1 MSTTQHPVVLPAEA
15 LRAGDEAVVDANID
29 VVNAMYKE
37 LLDEREI
44 APNALRSYY
53 VDFYLAQML
62 DGGFAQYALAAH
74 ERGRVDSLVREGLHE
89 MGATGH
95 LALFDELTAAAA
107 ALTVEE
113 TEAYLDGDP
122 EASVAVARLEDLDDR
137 FEGLLEEEDL
147 LALNGAWLKG
157 QEGLLALDEDG
168 LEDEIARRVG
178 LIGDLEERRAA
189 ADGRGLEDM
198 PDFELVIRE
207 LCDAAG
213 HELVAVTTADPHF
226 VRDGAESFAWR
237 FTTDLGEYVM
247 VEEGDEAAMIDAE
260 DGTVLATVEFV
271 ELDEDDWT
279 ADDDADGHGA
289 AEASRRGGPEDGHAA
304 PTAP

>member
-1 MSTTQHPVVLPAEA
+1 MSTAQHPVVLPAEA
-15 LRAGDEAVVDANID
+15 LTAGDEAVVDANID
-29 VVNAMYKE
+29 IVNAMYEE

-74 ERGRVDSLVREGLHE
+74 ERARVDSLVREGLHE
-89 MGATGH
+89 MGASAH
-95 LALFDELTAAAA
+95 LALFDELAAAVA

-122 EASVAVARLEDLDDR
+122 EDSVAVARLEDLDDR

-147 LALNGAWLKG
+147 LALNGSWLRG

-168 LEDEIARRVG
+168 IEDEIARRVG

-189 ADGRGLEDM
+189 ADGDGLEDM

-213 HELVAVTTADPHF
+213 HELVAVTMADPNYVHE
-226 VRDGAESFAWR
+226 GIESFGWR

-247 VEEGDEAAMIDAE
+247 VEEGDEASMIDAG

-271 ELDEDDWT
+271 ELDEDELTSDH
-279 ADDDADGHGA
+279 DADGHGVD
-289 AEASRRGGPEDGHAA
+289 EASLRGGPEDGRAA
-304 PTAP
+304 QTAP

>member
-1 MSTTQHPVVLPAEA
+1 MSTAQHPVVLPAEA
-15 LRAGDEAVVDANID
+15 LTAGDEAVVDANID
-29 VVNAMYKE
+29 IVNAMYEE

-74 ERGRVDSLVREGLHE
+74 ERAQVDRLVREGLRE
-89 MGATGH
+89 MGAAGH
-95 LALFDELTAAAA
+95 LALFDELAAAVA
-107 ALTVEE
+107 ALTVED
-113 TEAYLDGDP
+113 TEAYLEGDADG
-122 EASVAVARLEDLDDR
+122 SVAVARAEALDDR
-137 FEGLLEEEDL
+137 FEALLEQEDL
-147 LALNGAWLKG
+147 LALNGAWLRG
-157 QEGLLALDEDG
+157 QEGLLVLDEDG
-168 LEDEIARRVG
+168 IEDEIARRVG
-178 LIGDLEERRAA
+178 LIDDLEERRAA
-189 ADGRGLEDM
+189 EDRSGLTDM
-198 PDFELVIRE
+198 PDHELVIRE

-213 HELVAVTTADPHF
+213 HELVAVTTAAPAYLD
-226 VRDGAESFAWR
+226 RRGEALAWR

-289 AEASRRGGPEDGHAA
+289 VEASRRGGPEDGRAA
-304 PTAP
+304 QTAP